1 MSDEPIYLDHQAST
15 PLEDSVLEAMLP
27 YFQGKFGNPHSTHHS
42 FGWDASTAINEA
54 AEAVADL
61 VGGNASEVIFTSGA
75 TEANNHLILGL
86 HPSTPSR
93 RKIVLSAGEHPC
105 VVEAASEKA
114 AQTGIEVVF
123 ARLNRNGFVD
133 TDELANIIDDT
144 TLMASIMWVNNEVG
158 SINNIQEISDICRKN
173 GVIFHSD
180 ISQAPM
186 AVDCSDAMVF
196 CDAVSISGHK
206 IGGPKGI
213 GALVA
218 NETVTQ
224 ALKPIIFG
232 GGQQRMRR
240 SGTLPTP
247 LCVGLGQAC
256 KIVSDPAFTDA
267 RNRTRELSDLL
278 WTALCQ
284 NDLDLLLNGPPI
296 GPNRHPGNLNVCFR
310 GIEAEDLLFRVSSKI
325 AASTGSACSSGTTKV
340 SHVLNAMGIDD
351 AHANGSVRL
360 SVGQHSSKEEVKYAA
375 HLLSEAHRGIM
386 SSE

>member
-1 MSDEPIYLDHQAST
+1 MSDAPIYLDHQAST

-27 YFQGKFGNPHSTHHS
+27 YFQSKFGNPHSTHHS
-42 FGWDASTAINEA
+42 FGWDASKAISEA

-93 RKIVLSAGEHPC
+93 SKIVVSAGEHPC
-105 VVEAASEKA
+105 VIEAASEKA
-114 AQTGIEVVF
+114 AQTGFDVVF
-123 ARLNRNGFVD
+123 APINKNGFVD
-133 TDELANIIDDT
+133 TDKLAHIIDDN
-144 TLMASIMWVNNEVG
+144 TLFASVMWVNNEVG
-158 SINNIQEISDICRKN
+158 SINNIREISDICRKN

-256 KIVSDPAFTDA
+256 KIVSDPAFADA
-267 RNRTRELSDLL
+267 RNWMRELSDLL
-278 WTALCQ
+278 WTALRQ
-284 NDLDLLLNGPPI
+284 NDLDLVLNGPPI

-310 GIEAEDLLFRVSSKI
+310 GIEAEDLLFRVSSEI
-325 AASTGSACSSGTTKV
+325 AASTGSACSSGSTNV
-340 SHVLNAMGIDD
+340 SHVLQAMEVGTETSIS
-351 AHANGSVRL
+351 AIRL
-360 SVGQHSSKEEVKYAA
+360 SIGPKMVKGDIERAA
-375 HLLSEAHRGIM
+375 KILKRAAAKFFI
-386 SSE
+386 